1 MHTVHFVGNG
11 DDSNVVIMS
20 TLEVPPSHSHQNRF
34 SATAFLPIAEEKQK
48 ELDSLE
54 GSRYPANE
62 LKRHSLF
69 SPRNLL
75 QYLSDSMLNP
85 PSLRPNEGRRTSIA
99 SSSSSR
105 SGYEGGSAL
114 KTPTISSIG
123 ALATERESM
132 QTPRPLAQQDQS
144 TPLALPAASLQKHG
158 KDSSEQTLGP
168 KDGIASGY
176 SIDDKPK
183 MSSEYVSNSLGRSS
197 ISSAGHGGR
206 QSVSEYGERPT
217 TSSSVRKARRKQV
230 APPELLVIVRP
241 PPSKQ
246 VNPLNLQIQLVIPQL
261 QNNAPASRA
270 SLDSSRDDAS
280 MTASVSSYSNGMAS
294 SGSHTI
300 NNTNSALSA
309 PTTPSSAKP
318 LTRSSSIN
326 SSRSARSDLSSGAF
340 SNASSSNSA
349 NRRVTPLYNLNFHN
363 ITATTVT
370 DAGTDEKVAKFV
382 KKGVDIDGFG
392 QLEPHELLLGV
403 NDLGTLTSR
412 RLSSTRA
419 PTTTATMVSNNSG
432 SDFTS
437 PETTSVASKAQ
448 GVPAA
453 RMSGEEPPTS
463 FDAMSPEAKNPSE
476 SGLGGKFL
484 SKFKKFSMGA
494 GQNIGGKLGSIGA
507 PAAASNRNSMTLND
521 ASSSLF
527 AKIASSGASKTGD
540 AGDDRNTDAVS
551 RIDSISGAY
560 SSLGQAL
567 GVEVPQLIAGGGLRS
582 DGKRTEGYY
591 WTVRKWNR
599 RSAVDDEEDRD
610 RRYEEPGSN
619 PVLNSVWK
627 RFNMV
632 NRMGG
637 QEIHP
642 HCSVVPVR
650 FEWTRNNERRKS
662 SVVSSGHAKAATTDG
677 ATRSRT
683 SRMSFSRASMDV
695 KGSSA
700 EMTTDS
706 AADSFRN
713 NLRPPKSAQTSRP
726 SSIHS
731 NSSARYRRSLDTGS
745 QAGSQVGSAENQ
757 EEDSDPE
764 DSEVTWSCHLVL
776 GPTTRIP
783 IGSLSP
789 TPHHPK
795 LIGQLSIPFPLPD
808 LSQSG
813 IGADGAG
820 LTREELK
827 DIISITCL
835 FVVVREGFGGLVK
848 RKRIQGNK

>member
-1 MHTVHFVGNG
+1 
-11 DDSNVVIMS
+11 MS
-20 TLEVPPSHSHQNRF
+20 TFEVPVSHLHQNRF
-34 SATAFLPIAEEKQK
+34 STSAFLPIAEEKQK
-48 ELDSLE
+48 ELDSLD
-54 GSRYPANE
+54 GSRILANE
-62 LKRHSLF
+62 LKGRSLL
-69 SPRNLL
+69 SPRILL
-75 QYLSDSMLNP
+75 QYLSDTMLNP
-85 PSLRPNEGRRTSIA
+85 PSLRPNDARRTSIA

-105 SGYEGGSAL
+105 SGYEGGAAL
-114 KTPTISSIG
+114 KTPTISSVG
-123 ALATERESM
+123 ALASERESM
-132 QTPRPLAQQDQS
+132 QTPRPLSQQEHD
-144 TPLALPAASLQKHG
+144 TPTPQPAAFLHKHG

-168 KDGIASGY
+168 RDGIAPEY
-176 SIDDKPK
+176 IIDDKPK
-183 MSSEYVSNSLGRSS
+183 MSSEYASNSIGRSS
-197 ISSAGHGGR
+197 LSSAGHGGR

-217 TSSSVRKARRKQV
+217 TSSSVRKARKKTV

-261 QNNAPASRA
+261 QSNAPTSRA

-294 SGSHTI
+294 SGSNTT
-300 NNTNSALSA
+300 NNANNALPA
-309 PTTPSSAKP
+309 PATPTSAKP

-340 SNASSSNSA
+340 SSTSSSNNA

-370 DAGTDEKVAKFV
+370 DAGTDEKVAKFG

-403 NDLGTLTSR
+403 NDLATLTSR

-419 PTTTATMVSNNSG
+419 PTTSATLVSNNSG

-437 PETTSVASKAQ
+437 PETTSVASRAQ

-463 FDAMSPEAKNPSE
+463 FDAMSPEAKNPSDG
-476 SGLGGKFL
+476 GLGGKFL

-507 PAAASNRNSMTLND
+507 PTASANRNSMTLND
-521 ASSSLF
+521 ASSSLL
-527 AKIASSGASKTGD
+527 AKITSSAASKGGD
-540 AGDDRNTDAVS
+540 VGDDRNTVPVG
-551 RIDSISGAY
+551 RVDSVSGAY
-560 SSLGQAL
+560 SLGQTL
-567 GVEVPQLIAGGGLRS
+567 GIEVPQLVAGGGLRS

-599 RSAVDDEEDRD
+599 RSAVDEEEDRD
-610 RRYEEPGSN
+610 RRFEGPGSN
-619 PVLNSVWK
+619 PVLKSVWK

-650 FEWTRNNERRKS
+650 FEWTRNKERRKS

-677 ATRSRT
+677 ATRSRA

-695 KGSSA
+695 KGGSGEA
-700 EMTTDS
+700 TTDS

-713 NLRPPKSAQTSRP
+713 NLRPPKSGQTSRP

-731 NSSARYRRSLDTGS
+731 NSSARYRKSLDAGS
-745 QAGSQVGSAENQ
+745 QAGSQVGSAEIQ

-848 RKRIQGNK
+848 RKRVQGSK